1 MDRRP
6 ALFNQYGKRIA
17 LGYNATTKKNSRLSP
32 RTSIASEDD
41 ILNAANRKKLV
52 ATTRDQT
59 RNIALVAWMFRKH
72 LDYVSQ
78 FTFHPMTKNKDL
90 NLQLENLW
98 RIYGKKNNCDIASR
112 HSLSRI
118 TRLFESSKVID
129 GDCGLFKLSNGKLQG
144 IEGSRIAKPDSM
156 GTSKEIK
163 RKDISEHGLVLN
175 QYGGVKSYCIVKI
188 KNGRKVFDRLLG
200 ADKVLFDGYYT
211 RFDQTRGVSPLSS
224 ALNTFQDLYESW
236 EYQLI
241 KAKLHAMF
249 GIAIQSAEISS
260 EGSGFDD
267 IDSVTGETPTSSTI
281 SNGYEFEI
289 KEGGMKL
296 ELEPGDTVNTIE
308 SKTPSAEFR
317 DYTELMARIGMLSL
331 DIPYSFYDSRQA
343 SYSAMKQD
351 RVEYENSS
359 KAKQESNR
367 EILLDLADW
376 KHQQWIDE
384 KLITGVKS
392 ASDIIYNWRSIGRP
406 WIEEVKEIDAA
417 ARRIATGLSSRQRE
431 AKKRNEDFFEIANE
445 LEAEEKLIE
454 EKGLTIVSGMPGQ
467 TTILEREEILNN
479 DEE

>member
-1 MDRRP
+1 MDKKL
-6 ALFNQYGKRIA
+6 ALLDQYGKRIS
-17 LGYNATTKKNSRLSP
+17 LGYNATTTKNSRLRP

-41 ILNAANRKKLV
+41 VLNSANRKKLV

-78 FTFHPMTKNKDL
+78 FTFHPMMKDTHL
-90 NLQLENLW
+90 NLQLERLW
-98 RIYGKKNNCDIASR
+98 RQYNNKSNCDIANR

-129 GDCGLFKLSNGKLQG
+129 GDCGLYKLSNGKIQG

-156 GTSKEIK
+156 GTNKEIK
-163 RKDISEHGLVLN
+163 RKDITEHGLVLN
-175 QYGGVKSYCIVKI
+175 KYGGVEKYCIVKI
-188 KNGRKVFDRLLG
+188 ENGRKVFDRLLP
-200 ADKVLFDGYYT
+200 ADKILFDGYYT
-211 RFDQTRGVSPLSS
+211 RFDQTRGISPL
-224 ALNTFQDLYESW
+224 AAAINTFQDLYESW

-249 GIAIQSAEISS
+249 GIAIKSESVSS
-260 EGSGFDD
+260 EGDGWDS
-267 IDSVTGETPTSSTI
+267 IDMVTGNAPTASTLE
-281 SNGYEFEI
+281 NGYEFEI

-296 ELEPGDTVNTIE
+296 ELEPGDSIDTIE

-331 DIPYSFYDSRQA
+331 DIPFSFYDSRQS

-367 EILLDLADW
+367 DILLELADW
-376 KHQQWIDE
+376 KHQQWINE
-384 KLITGVKS
+384 GLISGVNS
-392 ASDIIYNWRSIGRP
+392 ASDIIYDWRSIGRP

-417 ARRIATGLSSRQRE
+417 SRRIATGLSSRQRE

-445 LEAEEKLIE
+445 LEAEEQLIE
-454 EKGLTIVSGMPGQ
+454 EKGLNIVSGMPGQ
-467 TTILEREEILNN
+467 TTILEREKAI

>member
-1 MDRRP
+1 MDKKL
-6 ALFNQYGKRIA
+6 ALLDQYGKRIS
-17 LGYNATTKKNSRLSP
+17 LGYNATITKNGRMRP
-32 RTSIASEDD
+32 RTSIMSEDEV
-41 ILNAANRKKLV
+41 LNSANRKKLV

-78 FTFHPMTKNKDL
+78 FTFHPMTSDKNL
-90 NLQLENLW
+90 NLQLERLW
-98 RIYGKKNNCDIASR
+98 KNYSIKSNCDIANR

-129 GDCGLFKLSNGKLQG
+129 GDCGLYMLSNGKLQG
-144 IEGSRIAKPDSM
+144 IEGSRISKPDSM
-156 GTSKEIK
+156 GTNKDVN
-163 RKDISEHGLVLN
+163 RKDITEHGLILN
-175 QYGGVKSYCIVKI
+175 KYGAVDKYCIVKI
-188 KNGRKVFDRLLG
+188 VNGRKEFDRLLS
-200 ADKVLFDGYYT
+200 ADKILFDGYYT
-211 RFDQTRGVSPLSS
+211 RFDQTRGISPLAS
-224 ALNTFQDLYESW
+224 AINTFQDLYESW

-249 GIAIQSAEISS
+249 GIAIKSDSASS
-260 EGSGFDD
+260 EGDGWDS
-267 IDSVTGETPTSSTI
+267 IDMVTGEAPTSSTVE
-281 SNGYEFEI
+281 NGYEFEI

-296 ELEPGDTVNTIE
+296 ELEPGDSIDTIE

-331 DIPYSFYDSRQA
+331 DIPFSFYDSRQS

-367 EILLDLADW
+367 EVLFQLSTW
-376 KHQQWIDE
+376 KHQQWINE
-384 KLITGVKS
+384 GLIKGVNS
-392 ASDIIYNWRSIGRP
+392 AIDIIYDWRSIGRP

-417 ARRIATGLSSRQRE
+417 SRRIATGLSSRQRE

-467 TTILEREEILNN
+467 TTILEREKII
-479 DEE
+479 DEEQ